1 MPRSVTEW
9 IATHADQA
17 VPERVKVRVFD
28 LYDGKCY
35 LTGVKLRPGHWEVE
49 HIIAL
54 SCGGEHRERNLA
66 PAAVKPH
73 KAKSAKDMAT
83 KAKIYRQ
90 RKKDIGVDK
99 PRRGGF
105 RGWTKMDGT
114 PVWKD
119 QR

>member
-1 MPRSVTEW
+1 
-9 IATHADQA
+9 
-17 VPERVKVRVFD
+17 VRVFD
-28 LYDGKCY
+28 RYEGKCY

-66 PAAVKPH
+66 PAAVDPH
-73 KAKSAKDMAT
+73 KVKSAKDMAT

-99 PRRGGF
+99 PTRGGIRAWRKF
-105 RGWTKMDGT
+105 DGT
-114 PVWKD
+114 PVYKG

>member
-1 MPRSVTEW
+1 
-9 IATHADQA
+9 
-17 VPERVKVRVFD
+17 VPEWRGKTPDTAIPDRVKVRVFD
-28 LYDGKCY
+28 RYEGKCY

-66 PAAVKPH
+66 PAAVEPH
-73 KAKSAKDMAT
+73 KVKSAKDMAT

-99 PRRGGF
+99 PKGGGF
-105 RGWTKMDGT
+105 RGWRGFDGRQI
-114 PVWKD
+114 WRD
-119 QR
+119 Q